1 MFPTNSEH
9 LIGVSDACSAFV
21 YGYPSF
27 PPRAHCT
34 PNKSV
39 PTLRYTRRHGPK
51 YTGHACRH
59 LPSAVPWISE
69 ERLLIVTVRRC
80 GTPDTWKR
88 HRQQSLSCRILQV
101 AVLNPRHARQV
112 AINDSV
118 SVVILRL
125 WLTNETSKKQ
135 QPVSSVWGLILW
147 LCLTHYT
154 SKKQGWNNK

>member
-1 MFPTNSEH
+1 MSTW
-9 LIGVSDACSAFV
+9 SAFLMPV
-21 YGYPSF
+21 LPLFTGIRHF
-27 PPRAHCT
+27 PHVLTVLPTKACLLCAT
-34 PNKSV
+34 PAGMDLYI
-39 PTLRYTRRHGPK
+39 P
-51 YTGHACRH
+51 GHACRH

-69 ERLLIVTVRRC
+69 DRLLIVTVRRC